1 MELKEIQ
8 EKVNNLFIE
17 DFEIE
22 ETLIKPE
29 AHLKNDLGIDS
40 LDFVDIVAI
49 IDREFGFKPV
59 LQELKEIATLKY
71 FESISP
77 FWSLYLETKSTN
89 VISTTEETIE
99 SYFCFA

>member
-59 LQELKEIATLKY
+59 LQELKEIATLNN
-71 FESISP
+71 
-77 FWSLYLETKSTN
+77 LYLFIDKK
-89 VISTTEETIE
+89 IK
-99 SYFCFA
+99 

>member
-22 ETLIKPE
+22 EILIKPE

-59 LQELKEIATLKY
+59 LQELKEIATLND
-71 FESISP
+71 
-77 FWSLYLETKSTN
+77 LYLFIDKK
-89 VISTTEETIE
+89 IK
-99 SYFCFA
+99 

>member
-59 LQELKEIATLKY
+59 LQELKEIATLND
-71 FESISP
+71 
-77 FWSLYLETKSTN
+77 LYLFINKK
-89 VISTTEETIE
+89 IK
-99 SYFCFA
+99 

>member
-22 ETLIKPE
+22 ETLTKPE

-59 LQELKEIATLKY
+59 LQELKEIVTLND
-71 FESISP
+71 
-77 FWSLYLETKSTN
+77 LYLFIDKK
-89 VISTTEETIE
+89 IK
-99 SYFCFA
+99 

>member
-22 ETLIKPE
+22 ERLIKPE

-59 LQELKEIATLKY
+59 LQELKEIATLND
-71 FESISP
+71 
-77 FWSLYLETKSTN
+77 LYLFIDKK
-89 VISTTEETIE
+89 IK
-99 SYFCFA
+99 

>member
-59 LQELKEIATLKY
+59 LQELKEIVTLND
-71 FESISP
+71 
-77 FWSLYLETKSTN
+77 LYLFIDKK
-89 VISTTEETIE
+89 IK
-99 SYFCFA
+99 

>member
-8 EKVNNLFIE
+8 EKINNLFIE

-59 LQELKEIATLKY
+59 LQELKEIATLNDLY
-71 FESISP
+71 FFID
-77 FWSLYLETKSTN
+77 KK
-89 VISTTEETIE
+89 IK
-99 SYFCFA
+99 

>member
-8 EKVNNLFIE
+8 KKVNNLFIE

-59 LQELKEIATLKY
+59 LQELKEIATLND
-71 FESISP
+71 
-77 FWSLYLETKSTN
+77 LYLFIDKK
-89 VISTTEETIE
+89 IK
-99 SYFCFA
+99 

>member
-59 LQELKEIATLKY
+59 LQELKESATLND
-71 FESISP
+71 
-77 FWSLYLETKSTN
+77 LYLFIDKK
-89 VISTTEETIE
+89 IK
-99 SYFCFA
+99 